1 VQGET
6 RREKLIHIAYI
17 AQIIRAFDGAIH
29 MALTGENEMSMNIDG
44 NE

>member
-1 VQGET
+1 MIQ
-6 RREKLIHIAYI
+6 IAYK
-17 AQIIRAFDGAIH
+17 AQNIRAFDGAVH